1 MENSLLFS
9 FLFTVAVGD
18 QKNPFAVATD
28 DKEAAEKI
36 DEEILP
42 ASSLLDAAMRLRFK
56 LNMYDRQ
63 ERRDEGQDRSN
74 EEQNLS
80 FSLRLEN
87 F

>member
-18 QKNPFAVATD
+18 QKYPFAVATD
-28 DKEAAEKI
+28 DKEASEKI